1 LQPLSKVER
10 AAIVALH
17 KDGQPRTTIA
27 QKLDTSL
34 TTTRHWINHYEEHKN
49 VDDAPRSGRPKCT
62 DEATDINI
70 AVTARVE
77 PFMMAPSIKRKLDLE
92 DVSVSTVKRR
102 LVGADL
108 PGRVARH
115 VFQLT
120 DEHKR
125 KRLSF
130 AEGYSRWTDEEW
142 CRILFSDETTFLGEG
157 RSGQR
162 WVRRPVGEADNPEYS
177 VPEKPHPVG
186 VPAWGCFSANGP
198 GYMALFEGSL
208 DAARLRDIVRDYL
221 IPTYREQ
228 FPDAPVRWLLWDN
241 DPGRHMSRLV
251 KNFLHTQAVTCIDF
265 PPYSPDLNPIENLWR
280 DMNLRMQD
288 SLADTKD
295 EMEELVKRTWAAT
308 TPEQCSKLARS
319 MPHRI
324 KQVIEREGAY
334 TDY

>member
-1 LQPLSKVER
+1 MQ
-10 AAIVALH
+10 
-17 KDGQPRTTIA
+17 
-27 QKLDTSL
+27 
-34 TTTRHWINHYEEHKN
+34 
-49 VDDAPRSGRPKCT
+49 
-62 DEATDINI
+62 
-70 AVTARVE
+70 E
-77 PFMMAPSIKRKLDLE
+77 PFLTPRGIKRKLDLE
-92 DVSVSTVKRR
+92 EISANTVARR
-102 LVGADL
+102 LDEAGL
-108 PGRVARH
+108 HGRVARH

-157 RSGQR
+157 RSGHR
-162 WVRRPVGEADNPEYS
+162 FVRRPVGEADNPAYS
-177 VPEKPHPVG
+177 VSKKPHPVG
-186 VPAWGCFSANGP
+186 VPAWGCFSASGP

-208 DAARLRDIVRDYL
+208 DAARLRDILRDYL
-221 IPTYREQ
+221 IPTYLEQ

-251 KNFLHTQAVTCIDF
+251 KNFLHTQAVTCLDF

-295 EMEELVKRTWAAT
+295 EMEELVKHTWAAT
-308 TPEQCSKLARS
+308 TPEQCDKLARS

>member
-1 LQPLSKVER
+1 VQR
-10 AAIVALH
+10 AAIVVLDKQGATRQEI
-17 KDGQPRTTIA
+17 GQQVGVSQPTV
-27 QKLDTSL
+27 
-34 TTTRHWINHYEEHKN
+34 RHWINHYEEKK
-49 VDDAPRSGRPKCT
+49 VVADEPRAGRPRCT
-62 DEATDINI
+62 DEAMDTNI
-70 AVTARVE
+70 ALTARVE
-77 PFMMAPSIKRKLDLE
+77 PFAMAPSIKRKLDLD

-102 LVGADL
+102 LVEAGL
-108 PGRVARH
+108 PGRVSRH
-115 VFQLT
+115 TFQLT
-120 DEHKR
+120 EEHKR

-130 AEGYSRWTDEEW
+130 AEGYSRWTEDDW
-142 CRILFSDETTFLGEG
+142 SQVIFSDESTFLGEG

-186 VPAWGCFSANGP
+186 VPAWGCFSASGP

-208 DAARLRDIVRDYL
+208 DAARLRDILRDYL

-228 FPDAPVRWLLWDN
+228 FPDVPVRWLLWDN

-251 KNFLHTQAVTCIDF
+251 KNFLHTQAVTCLDF

-295 EMEELVKRTWAAT
+295 EMEQLVKHTWAAT

-324 KQVIEREGAY
+324 KQIIERQGAY